1 MVGKFLIINKKRMKF
16 IITGFFLII
25 SLGFCTGI
33 QANEKYKSTM
43 KMSKRSIKKEN
54 IQEDGI
60 VRLSKVEVYP
70 EHLEEYMK
78 FAVEVGE
85 ISLLTEPG
93 VITMYAMADN
103 ENPNLI
109 TILETY
115 SSQEAYQKHIASEHF
130 QKYKKGT
137 LHMVKNLKLEDQ
149 NPLNPRNKLIDY
161 IEE

>member
-1 MVGKFLIINKKRMKF
+1 MIKF
-16 IITGFFLII
+16 IIKGFFLII
-25 SLGFCTGI
+25 SFVFCTGV
-33 QANEKYKSTM
+33 QANEKFKSAIR
-43 KMSKRSIKKEN
+43 MSKEFIKKEN

-60 VRLSKVEVYP
+60 IRLSKVEVYP
-70 EHLEEYMK
+70 EYLEEYMK

-93 VITMYAMADN
+93 VITMYAVADK
-103 ENPNLI
+103 ENPNMI

-115 SSQEAYQKHIASEHF
+115 SSQEAYQRHIASEHF

>member
-1 MVGKFLIINKKRMKF
+1 MEGKILIINKKMIKF
-16 IITGFFLII
+16 IIKGFFLII
-25 SLGFCTGI
+25 SFVFCTGV
-33 QANEKYKSTM
+33 QANEKFKSAIR
-43 KMSKRSIKKEN
+43 MSKEFIQKEN

-60 VRLSKVEVYP
+60 IRLSKVEVYP
-70 EHLEEYMK
+70 EYLEEYMK

-93 VITMYAMADN
+93 VITMYAVADK
-103 ENPNLI
+103 ENPNMI

-115 SSQEAYQKHIASEHF
+115 SSQEAYQRHIASEHF

>member
-1 MVGKFLIINKKRMKF
+1 MEGKILIINKKMIKF
-16 IITGFFLII
+16 IIKGFFLII
-25 SLGFCTGI
+25 SLFFCTGI
-33 QANEKYKSTM
+33 QANEKFKSAIG
-43 KMSKRSIKKEN
+43 MSKEFIKKEN

-60 VRLSKVEVYP
+60 IRLSKVEVYP
-70 EHLEEYMK
+70 EYLEEYMK

-93 VITMYAMADN
+93 VITMYAVADK
-103 ENPNLI
+103 EHPNMI

-115 SSQEAYQKHIASEHF
+115 SSQEAYQRHIASEHF

>member
-1 MVGKFLIINKKRMKF
+1 MEVKILIINKKMIKF
-16 IITGFFLII
+16 IIKGFFLII
-25 SLGFCTGI
+25 SLFFCTGI
-33 QANEKYKSTM
+33 QANEKFKSEIR
-43 KMSKRSIKKEN
+43 MSKEFIKKEN

-60 VRLSKVEVYP
+60 IRLSKVEVYP
-70 EHLEEYMK
+70 EYLEEYMK

-93 VITMYAMADN
+93 VITMYAVADK
-103 ENPNLI
+103 ENPNMI

-115 SSQEAYQKHIASEHF
+115 SSQEAYQRHIASEHF

>member
-1 MVGKFLIINKKRMKF
+1 MEGKILIINKKMIKF
-16 IITGFFLII
+16 IIKGFFLII
-25 SLGFCTGI
+25 SLFFCTGI
-33 QANEKYKSTM
+33 QANEKFKSAIR
-43 KMSKRSIKKEN
+43 MSKEFIKKES

-60 VRLSKVEVYP
+60 IRLSKVEVYP
-70 EHLEEYMK
+70 EHIEEYMK

-93 VITMYAMADN
+93 VITMYAVADK
-103 ENPNLI
+103 ENPNMI

-115 SSQEAYQKHIASEHF
+115 SSQEAYQRHIASEHF

-149 NPLNPRNKLIDY
+149 NPLNPRNKLIDN

>member
-1 MVGKFLIINKKRMKF
+1 MIKF
-16 IITGFFLII
+16 IIKGFFLII
-25 SLGFCTGI
+25 SLFFCTGI
-33 QANEKYKSTM
+33 QANEKFKSSIR
-43 KMSKRSIKKEN
+43 MSKEFIKKEN

-60 VRLSKVEVYP
+60 IRLSKVEVYP
-70 EHLEEYMK
+70 EYLEEYMK

-93 VITMYAMADN
+93 VITMYAVADK
-103 ENPNLI
+103 ENPNMI

-115 SSQEAYQKHIASEHF
+115 SSQEAYQRHIASEHF

>member
-1 MVGKFLIINKKRMKF
+1 MLKF

-25 SLGFCTGI
+25 SLVYSTGI
-33 QANEKYKSTM
+33 QAKEKYKSAIR
-43 KMSKRSIKKEN
+43 MSKEFIKKEN

-60 VRLSKVEVYP
+60 IRLSKVEVYP

>member
-1 MVGKFLIINKKRMKF
+1 MEGKILIINKKMIKF
-16 IITGFFLII
+16 IIKGFFLII
-25 SLGFCTGI
+25 SLFFCTGI
-33 QANEKYKSTM
+33 QASEKFKSAIR
-43 KMSKRSIKKEN
+43 MSKEFIKKGN

-60 VRLSKVEVYP
+60 IRLSKVEVYP
-70 EHLEEYMK
+70 EYLEEYMK

-93 VITMYAMADN
+93 VITMYAVADK
-103 ENPNLI
+103 ENPNMI

-115 SSQEAYQKHIASEHF
+115 SSQEAYQRHIASEHF

>member
-1 MVGKFLIINKKRMKF
+1 MEVKILIINKKMIKF
-16 IITGFFLII
+16 IIKGFFLII
-25 SLGFCTGI
+25 SLFFCTGI
-33 QANEKYKSTM
+33 QANEKFKSAIR
-43 KMSKRSIKKEN
+43 MSKEFIKKEN

-60 VRLSKVEVYP
+60 IRLSKVEVYP
-70 EHLEEYMK
+70 EYLEEYMK

-93 VITMYAMADN
+93 VITMYAVADK
-103 ENPNLI
+103 ENPNMI

-115 SSQEAYQKHIASEHF
+115 SSQEAYQRHIASEHF

>member
-1 MVGKFLIINKKRMKF
+1 MISNKKMMKF
-16 IITGFFLII
+16 IITGFFLIV
-25 SLGFCTGI
+25 LLVFCTGI
-33 QANEKYKSTM
+33 QANEKYKSAM
-43 KMSKRSIKKEN
+43 KMSKESIKKDK

-60 VRLSKVEVYP
+60 VRLSKIEVYP

-78 FAVEVGE
+78 FAIEVGE
-85 ISLLTEPG
+85 VSILTEPG
-93 VITMYAMADN
+93 VITMYAVADK

-137 LHMVKNLKLEDQ
+137 LHMVKSLKLEDQ

-161 IEE
+161 IEK

>member
-1 MVGKFLIINKKRMKF
+1 MKY
-16 IITGFFLII
+16 IVIGFSLII
-25 SLGFCTGI
+25 SLFFCTEI
-33 QANEKYKSTM
+33 QANKKNKSVM
-43 KMSKRSIKKEN
+43 KISKEFIKKDK

-60 VRLSKVEVYP
+60 VRLSKVEVFP
-70 EHLEEYMK
+70 EYLEEYMK

-93 VITMYAMADN
+93 VITMYAVADK
-103 ENPNLI
+103 ENPNMI

-115 SSQEAYQKHIASEHF
+115 SSQEAYQRHIASEHF

>member
-1 MVGKFLIINKKRMKF
+1 MEVKILIINKKMIKF
-16 IITGFFLII
+16 IIKGFFLII
-25 SLGFCTGI
+25 SLSFCTGI
-33 QANEKYKSTM
+33 QANEKFKSAIR
-43 KMSKRSIKKEN
+43 MSKEFIQKEN

-60 VRLSKVEVYP
+60 IRLSKVEVYP
-70 EHLEEYMK
+70 EYLEEYMK

-93 VITMYAMADN
+93 VITMYAVADK
-103 ENPNLI
+103 ENPNMI

-115 SSQEAYQKHIASEHF
+115 SSQEAYQRHIASEHF

-137 LHMVKNLKLEDQ
+137 LRMVKNLKLEDQ

>member
-1 MVGKFLIINKKRMKF
+1 MGGKFLIINKKMIKF
-16 IITGFFLII
+16 IIKVFFLTI
-25 SLGFCTGI
+25 SFVFCTAV
-33 QANEKYKSTM
+33 QANEKCKSAITT
-43 KMSKRSIKKEN
+43 SKEFIKKEN
-54 IQEDGI
+54 FQEDGI
-60 VRLSKVEVYP
+60 IRLSKVEVYP
-70 EHLEEYMK
+70 EYLEEYMK

-93 VITMYAMADN
+93 VITMYAVADK
-103 ENPNLI
+103 ENPNMI

-115 SSQEAYQKHIASEHF
+115 SSQEAYQRHIASEHF

>member
-1 MVGKFLIINKKRMKF
+1 MIKF
-16 IITGFFLII
+16 IIKGFFLII
-25 SLGFCTGI
+25 SLFFCTGI
-33 QANEKYKSTM
+33 QANEKFKSAIR
-43 KMSKRSIKKEN
+43 MSKEFIKKEN

-60 VRLSKVEVYP
+60 IRLSKVEVYP
-70 EHLEEYMK
+70 EYLEEYMK

-93 VITMYAMADN
+93 VITMYAVADK
-103 ENPNLI
+103 ENPNMI

-115 SSQEAYQKHIASEHF
+115 SSQEAYQRHIASEHF